1 MDYESRID
9 EKIKIQLINVNAKMP
24 TKATS
29 GSSGY
34 DLYSPDD
41 LSVVPLAMHRFL
53 RQEGSDRVLIPL
65 GFKLSIPKGYEA
77 QIRPRSGLALKYGV
91 TVINSPGTI
100 DSDYRGEVGVI
111 LVNHGTKIYEIKRGD
126 RIAQMVIVKLP
137 NIELEEVD
145 DLDLTHRADG
155 GYGHSGR

>member
-1 MDYESRID
+1 MNSELPID
-9 EKIKIQLINVNAKMP
+9 EKIKIQLINENAKMP

-41 LSVVPLAMHRFL
+41 FSIIPKETHRFL
-53 RQEGSDRVLIPL
+53 RQEGENRVLIPL
-65 GFKLSIPKGYEA
+65 GFKLSIPKGYEV

-91 TVINSPGTI
+91 TVLNSPGTI

-111 LVNHGTKIYEIKRGD
+111 LVNHSAEIYEIKRGD
-126 RIAQMVIVKLP
+126 RIAQMVIAKLP
-137 NIELEEVD
+137 NLELEEVD
-145 DLDLTHRADG
+145 DLDLTYRADG